1 MIISGAVALYLFSYA
16 LLNGL
21 IVATLEKS
29 LGLTIPHIEISP
41 GENESYIPN
50 TSRLYSFLEKV
61 EDVEGYSPRIIS
73 YAIISKGNRIS
84 SVHLIGVDP
93 LLEEKTSGI
102 NKYLAN
108 GTFRFKG
115 KEIVLGKSLA
125 DKLKITLNE
134 TVRIIFPNG
143 VIEEFRVVGVY
154 NTGIKQLDESVV
166 YCSIYTIEGY
176 LGLKEK
182 VNYVAVKLRDPSI
195 AEKIAEELC
204 SEGFNAKD
212 WGKIAENIMKLINTE
227 QFFIAVLMDT
237 IVAVTGLGIM
247 NVMIL
252 LTESK
257 KRDIG
262 ILKAIGATSIEIL
275 LIFLFIAVVY
285 GVLGFILG
293 TVIAYG
299 FAKAI
304 GAISVEFV
312 AESIRINFVFTA
324 KTIFESFLFSLV
336 VSGISCSYSAYKSSV
351 LKPVEVIRF
360 G

>member
-1 MIISGAVALYLFSYA
+1 M
-16 LLNGL
+16 
-21 IVATLEKS
+21 
-29 LGLTIPHIEISP
+29 
-41 GENESYIPN
+41 
-50 TSRLYSFLEKV
+50 
-61 EDVEGYSPRIIS
+61 
-73 YAIISKGNRIS
+73 
-84 SVHLIGVDP
+84 
-93 LLEEKTSGI
+93 
-102 NKYLAN
+102 
-108 GTFRFKG
+108 
-115 KEIVLGKSLA
+115 GKSLA

-134 TVRIIFPNG
+134 TVGIIFPNG

-195 AEKIAEELC
+195 AEKIAEELY
-204 SEGFNAKD
+204 SEGFNARD

-237 IVAVTGLGIM
+237 
-247 NVMIL
+247 MIL

-336 VSGISCSYSAYKSSV
+336 VSEISCSYSAYKSSV